1 MMLHEIYKN
10 DESINPSNK
19 PENLPDVIGKNPA
32 AKKLNNLIDVAD
44 LGETEHFDSIP
55 VPKYPSP
62 EPPRH
67 KPTENL
73 QPVSKPSPLVTGEP
87 DEPMYA
93 QVIKKSGSKLETI
106 SNAITDLSRKESG
119 ADETVPPP
127 VPPKFDIE

>member
-1 MMLHEIYKN
+1 MLHEIYKN
-10 DESINPSNK
+10 DESITSTKN
-19 PENLPDVIGKNPA
+19 ENNPA
-32 AKKLNNLIDVAD
+32 SKVLNNLIDVAD

-62 EPPRH
+62 EPPRQ
-67 KPTENL
+67 KPTEYL
-73 QPVSKPSPLVTGEP
+73 EPVSKPSPLVTGEP

-93 QVIKKSGSKLETI
+93 QVIKKSGSKPETN
-106 SNAITDLSRKESG
+106 SNAITDLSGKESG